1 MEIPVRYMELIAAF
15 ITGVIGPVFYL
26 LIEKYYAKK
35 RNGKLDPIAEG
46 LKETQEINKILEQIQ
61 EEFNADRVWVSQ
73 FHNGGNFYPT
83 GKSIQKFSVFYET
96 AKPGVSNIAHIY
108 SNIPCSL
115 YPKAFEYML
124 KHKSIFIDERGSD
137 IEKETGLSGSMDAG
151 GNKSTYILPIFCV
164 EGKYIGTLGMDYVK
178 KKKTLTKEEWE
189 HFQIFNGRLSGYMSH
204 YLSGK

>member
-1 MEIPVRYMELIAAF
+1 MELIAAF
-15 ITGVIGPVFYL
+15 ITGVVGPIFYL

-35 RNGKLDPIAEG
+35 KQSKLDPIAEG
-46 LKETQEINKILEQIQ
+46 LKETQEINSILEKIQ

-83 GKSIQKFSVFYET
+83 GKSIQKFSVFYEVT
-96 AKPGVSNIAHIY
+96 KPGIANIAHIF

-115 YPKAFEYML
+115 YPRAFEHMM
-124 KHKSIFIDERGSD
+124 KNKAIFLDDYNTGLATEL
-137 IEKETGLSGSMDAG
+137 GLSGSAEAG
-151 GNKSTYILPIFCV
+151 GNKSSYMLPIFCV

-178 KKKTLTKEEWE
+178 KKKTLSKDEWE
-189 HFQIFNGRLSGYMSH
+189 HFQIFNGRLSGYLSH